1 LDQDQTVWD
10 LNHLKVLWITPLKA
24 LAKDTCKN
32 LTEPCVY
39 LEVPWSVDVR
49 TGDTNSYS
57 KKKQLECFPTCL
69 ITTPESLSLLLSY
82 PETEKKFAHL
92 EAIVVDEWHELLSTK
107 RGTQTELAL
116 AKLRVWKPDL
126 QVWGL
131 SATLGNLKQ
140 AGQALQGPADDR
152 PFAFI
157 QGEIPK
163 RTEVV
168 TLIPEKIDRLPYAG
182 HLGLKMLPEVIETI
196 ESAGT
201 TLLFTN
207 TRSQSELWYQGL
219 LEQKPEWAGE
229 VALHHGSIDRESRK
243 WVETEL
249 ARGSLRCVVCTS
261 SLDLGIDFSPVEQVI
276 QVGSPKGV
284 ARFLQR
290 AGRSGHQPGSV
301 SRIVCVPSHAFELI
315 EFAAAKRAV
324 DERNLESREPLEK
337 ELDVLAQHLVTLAAG
352 SGFDSED
359 LLKEVRSTWAYRNL
373 TQEEWDWVLAFIT
386 TGSKTLERYPEY
398 SKVERKGNQYRLV
411 DRRKVRMHRM
421 SIGTIASD
429 ASIKLKY
436 LKGGSLGTVEEAFV
450 SRLNPGD
457 AFFFAG
463 RCLEFVRVKDMTA
476 YVRKSRSREATV
488 PRWMG
493 GRMPLS
499 TQLAETVREMMG
511 EGDLKDSPE
520 MNAVETII
528 DLQRSVSHL
537 PNSHEILIEQTKS
550 REGHHVFLYPFEGR
564 LVHEGLSV
572 LIAHRMTQRRECS
585 ITSTAND
592 YGIELLSSKPLDFV
606 EAEWREFFRSDRLL
620 EDIVA
625 SLNLGELAR
634 RKFREVARVAGLVFS
649 GYPGQPKTHRQLQV
663 SSTLLYEVFQKHDPE
678 NLLLEQAKREVLE
691 SQLEISRIK
700 QCLDRMGQQEIVM
713 TSPKR
718 FTPLAFP
725 LWAERIRA
733 QVSSEKWL
741 DRVQRMAIQIEKASN
756 RRAKRNAPNRVA
768 RKSLSIAS

>member
-1 LDQDQTVWD
+1 
-10 LNHLKVLWITPLKA
+10 
-24 LAKDTCKN
+24 
-32 LTEPCVY
+32 
-39 LEVPWSVDVR
+39 
-49 TGDTNSYS
+49 
-57 KKKQLECFPTCL
+57 
-69 ITTPESLSLLLSY
+69 
-82 PETEKKFAHL
+82 
-92 EAIVVDEWHELLSTK
+92 
-107 RGTQTELAL
+107 
-116 AKLRVWKPDL
+116 
-126 QVWGL
+126 
-131 SATLGNLKQ
+131 
-140 AGQALQGPADDR
+140 
-152 PFAFI
+152 
-157 QGEIPK
+157 
-163 RTEVV
+163 
-168 TLIPEKIDRLPYAG
+168 
-182 HLGLKMLPEVIETI
+182 
-196 ESAGT
+196 
-201 TLLFTN
+201 
-207 TRSQSELWYQGL
+207 
-219 LEQKPEWAGE
+219 
-229 VALHHGSIDRESRK
+229 

-337 ELDVLAQHLVTLAAG
+337 PLDVLAQHLVTLAAG

-488 PRWMG
+488 PRWIG

-499 TQLAETVREMMG
+499 TQLAETVREMLG

-550 REGHHVFLYPFEGR
+550 REGHHLFLYPFEGR

-572 LIAHRMTQRRECS
+572 LIAHRMTQ
-585 ITSTAND
+585 
-592 YGIELLSSKPLDFV
+592 
-606 EAEWREFFRSDRLL
+606 
-620 EDIVA
+620 
-625 SLNLGELAR
+625 
-634 RKFREVARVAGLVFS
+634 
-649 GYPGQPKTHRQLQV
+649 
-663 SSTLLYEVFQKHDPE
+663 
-678 NLLLEQAKREVLE
+678 
-691 SQLEISRIK
+691 
-700 QCLDRMGQQEIVM
+700 
-713 TSPKR
+713 
-718 FTPLAFP
+718 
-725 LWAERIRA
+725 
-733 QVSSEKWL
+733 
-741 DRVQRMAIQIEKASN
+741 
-756 RRAKRNAPNRVA
+756 
-768 RKSLSIAS
+768 